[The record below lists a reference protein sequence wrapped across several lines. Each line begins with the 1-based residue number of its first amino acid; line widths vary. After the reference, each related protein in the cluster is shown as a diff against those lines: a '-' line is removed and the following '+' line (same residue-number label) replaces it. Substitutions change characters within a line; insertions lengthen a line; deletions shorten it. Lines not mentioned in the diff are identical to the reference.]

1 MTKKFKSGSPVL
13 KELEYL
19 ATDVATCWDRV
30 KMTRAE
36 HFAIKERL
44 VSLEQALESF
54 LAAQHAKESKLV
66 EKTP

>member
-44 VSLEQALESF
+44 VSLEQALEV
-54 LAAQHAKESKLV
+54 L
-66 EKTP
+66 

>member
-1 MTKKFKSGSPVL
+1 MAKKFGGGSPVL

-30 KMTRAE
+30 KMTRNE

-44 VSLEQALESF
+44 TSLEQAFDSF
-54 LAAQHAKESKLV
+54 LAAERAKESKLV

>member
-1 MTKKFKSGSPVL
+1 VAKKFKSGSPVL

-44 VSLEQALESF
+44 LSLEQAFESF
-54 LAAQHAKESKLV
+54 LAEERAKKSNLV